1 MERFNFNIHN
11 YSISE
16 MQSFFKLNNIT
27 DYTSNNLLIELN
39 SKEQIIKDKI
49 YNSELSQDTKLKI
62 YNFLENA
69 KNILL

>member
-27 DYTSNNLLIELN
+27 DYTSNNLLIEL
-39 SKEQIIKDKI
+39 
-49 YNSELSQDTKLKI
+49 KL
-62 YNFLENA
+62 
-69 KNILL
+69 